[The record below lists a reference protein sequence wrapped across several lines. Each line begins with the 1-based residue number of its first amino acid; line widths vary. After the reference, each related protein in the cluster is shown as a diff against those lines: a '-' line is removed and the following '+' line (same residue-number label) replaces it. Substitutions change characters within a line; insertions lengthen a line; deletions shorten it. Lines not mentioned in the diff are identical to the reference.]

1 MCKHN
6 LDGLLP
12 ENKAK
17 KTYTLKT
24 SPANFYLAV
33 LPGIAG
39 IINILPL
46 LDLAMRQKR
55 DLLPE
60 QFTGNVF
67 ILLSIT
73 RIRLAIK
80 NMRVQVHHLSAR
92 YP

>member
-1 MCKHN
+1 M
-6 LDGLLP
+6 LP

-24 SPANFYLAV
+24 NQANFYLAV

-39 IINILPL
+39 IINMVPL
-46 LDLAMRQKR
+46 WALAMRRKQ
-55 DLLPE
+55 DLLQE

-92 YP
+92 YT